1 MGGYV
6 AKVMVIVVFLAA
18 YGIPVTFGSIM
29 SVLGSNQLANLLSLT
44 PGGIGVNQAFN
55 TFALDSYTDATTAAA
70 YSIGQQLITT
80 AFNAVYAVVLVC
92 VVFGWSGGSKL
103 VKDSYADAK
112 VKAAEMKEDRSQMLG
127 GDDDESAGS
136 EPAGEGTA

>member
-1 MGGYV
+1 
-6 AKVMVIVVFLAA
+6 
-18 YGIPVTFGSIM
+18 
-29 SVLGSNQLANLLSLT
+29 
-44 PGGIGVNQAFN
+44 
-55 TFALDSYTDATTAAA
+55 
-70 YSIGQQLITT
+70 
-80 AFNAVYAVVLVC
+80 

>member
-1 MGGYV
+1 
-6 AKVMVIVVFLAA
+6 
-18 YGIPVTFGSIM
+18 M